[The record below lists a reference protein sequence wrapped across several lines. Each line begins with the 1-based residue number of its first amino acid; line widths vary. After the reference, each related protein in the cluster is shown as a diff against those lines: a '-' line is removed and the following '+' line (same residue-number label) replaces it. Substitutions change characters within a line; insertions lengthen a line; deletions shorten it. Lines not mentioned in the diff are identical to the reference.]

1 MIEDIKNRGRKAGS
15 RNKKTLAKEK
25 ALLEQAKKELGIT
38 DLSINEILNIEKQK
52 DIIKKMYEKAMDDTD
67 PQTQAKML
75 IALADRIVARKT
87 ATDLT
92 SQGEKLD
99 VNVTFAIQNNSQV
112 NVHDQSGDI
121 YQPFVDQEQAVKE
134 NASQHNAN
142 T

>member
-1 MIEDIKNRGRKAGS
+1 MIEDIKRRGRVAGAK
-15 RNKKTLAKEK
+15 NKKTLAKEK
-25 ALLEQAKKELGIT
+25 ALLEQARRELGIT
-38 DLSINEILNIEKQK
+38 ELSINEVLHIEKQK
-52 DIIKKMYEKAMDDTD
+52 NVIKKMYNKAMDDSD
-67 PQTQAKML
+67 PTMQAKML

-112 NVHDQSGDI
+112 NVHDQKGKI
-121 YQPFVDQEQAVKE
+121 YQDFVAQEQSIK